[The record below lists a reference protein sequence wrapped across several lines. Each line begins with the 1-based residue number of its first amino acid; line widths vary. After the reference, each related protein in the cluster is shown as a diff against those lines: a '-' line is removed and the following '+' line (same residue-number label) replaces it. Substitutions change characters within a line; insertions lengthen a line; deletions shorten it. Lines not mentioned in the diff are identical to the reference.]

1 MKEIRRILLHCHGEQ
16 PRHSGRVWPSG
27 ILLTTLVLISIH
39 TSFFFGITLTEP
51 VPAHGQSMGK
61 ISPFPGTQRDPFVFP
76 PGVRLLSKNGT
87 PSVIKGTDSSGTA
100 SIPEIKPVVI
110 PLKVNAI
117 LIGEHVRL
125 ASIDRHI
132 VAVGDMI
139 HDEKILEIG
148 KDRVIVGRGD
158 KKRTLLLS
166 QSPVQ
171 LTVEEK

>member
-1 MKEIRRILLHCHGEQ
+1 MKEIRRILLHCHCGRS
-16 PRHSGRVWPSG
+16 RHSGRAWPSG
-27 ILLTTLVLISIH
+27 ILLTAFVVISIH
-39 TSFFFGITLTEP
+39 TSLFLGITLIEP
-51 VPAHGQSMGK
+51 MPAHGQTMGK
-61 ISPFPGTQRDPFVFP
+61 IGPFRGSQRDPFIFP

-87 PSVIKGTDSSGTA
+87 PSVIKGTDSSRTA
-100 SIPEIKPVVI
+100 SIPEIKPVDI

-117 LIGEHVRL
+117 LIGEHLRL

-139 HDEKILEIG
+139 HAEKILEIE

-158 KKRTLLLS
+158 KRRTLLLS
-166 QSPVQ
+166 QSPVH